1 MQVVPPLLVSTS
13 GFSWSATAVIRD
25 GADEYRYSTSVLPE
39 ILFLLLAFLPPLA
52 LTAKKKQRNGWRR
65 VSLKRRYWRAALWG
79 IGIYFLVLSG
89 YWAWTYMLFY
99 GVVGEE
105 ALVDPF
111 LISVLG
117 TFLLSAAGLLAMML
131 AVRSRGLWLAST
143 DGRA

>member
-1 MQVVPPLLVSTS
+1 
-13 GFSWSATAVIRD
+13 
-25 GADEYRYSTSVLPE
+25 
-39 ILFLLLAFLPPLA
+39 
-52 LTAKKKQRNGWRR
+52 
-65 VSLKRRYWRAALWG
+65 
-79 IGIYFLVLSG
+79 
-89 YWAWTYMLFY
+89 MLFY